1 MSTGVIVKYNI
12 RLDFIYC
19 FVTQC
24 QHAIFFRI
32 PNQIKWIFFTSTI
45 KKKKQSKFETPIQNA
60 FFKKIKILSYI
71 LKF

>member
-24 QHAIFFRI
+24 QHAIFLGF
-32 PNQIKWIFFTSTI
+32 QTKLSGFFFTSTI
-45 KKKKQSKFETPIQNA
+45 KKKQSKFETPIQNA
-60 FFKKIKILSYI
+60 FFFKIKILSYI

>member
-1 MSTGVIVKYNI
+1 MSACN
-12 RLDFIYC
+12 
-19 FVTQC
+19 
-24 QHAIFFRI
+24 FFRI

-60 FFKKIKILSYI
+60 FFLKKIKILSYI